1 MTKTRRQNES
11 GVFKNKFTE
20 KSFKI
25 LSILLLKDKPLTTTE
40 IAELS
45 GYPRTTIEPY
55 VMRLAFAGYII
66 DEGRDKLHGWAI
78 NRKCENEIFAKLSVV
93 NNTTTTIFQ
102 KYDKNPKWH
111 HLIDAD
117 SHGGFPNLAIM
128 RMSTFFKKQGHRVT
142 FSKGREL
149 GFSGRAP
156 DYIHVSIIFRAN
168 KEMFDYLHESYPD
181 TVVDIGGSGYDLTK
195 KLPTEIE
202 SCPPDYSLYQRNKSS
217 IGFSSR
223 GCIKS

>member
-1 MTKTRRQNES
+1 MTKTRRQNDAD
-11 GVFKNKFTE
+11 VFRNKFTE
-20 KSFKI
+20 KSFEI
-25 LSILLLKDKPLTTTE
+25 LSILLLKDIPLTTTE
-40 IAELS
+40 IAKLA

-78 NRKCENEIFAKLSVV
+78 NRKYENEIFAKLSVV
-93 NNTTTTIFQ
+93 NNTTTTILK
-102 KYDKNPKWH
+102 KYGKNQWH

-128 RMSTFFKKQGHRVT
+128 RMSTFFINQGHRVT

-156 DYIHVSIIFRAN
+156 DYIHVSIIF
-168 KEMFDYLHESYPD
+168 
-181 TVVDIGGSGYDLTK
+181 
-195 KLPTEIE
+195 
-202 SCPPDYSLYQRNKSS
+202 
-217 IGFSSR
+217 
-223 GCIKS
+223 